1 MPALWIKNARVI
13 DPAAKRDA
21 VGDLFVKNG
30 RIAKTLSVADRKRAK
45 VIDATGLVACPGL
58 VDVHVHFREP
68 GQTHKET
75 IQTGTHA
82 AAAGGFTTVVCM
94 PNTTPPASTAGT
106 IQYINDA
113 IERDAV
119 VKVYPTG
126 CITVDMKGQALAPI
140 GSLKRAGVIAIT
152 DDGDC
157 VQSNELM
164 RRACEYAKMFDLPIM
179 DHCQDH
185 SMTQGSV
192 MNEGSVSARLGL
204 IGWPNAAEDLIVA
217 RNIILSTYTGAHIH
231 MQHISSKNAVELIR
245 RAKTRKINVSA
256 EAMPHHMALTDEAL
270 STYNTNFKMNPPLRT
285 EEDRKAIV
293 EGVKDGTID
302 IVATDHAPHTNYEK
316 DMEFDYAPNG
326 IIGLETA
333 LPVTLGVLM
342 REAKMRLPKV
352 IDLLTRRPAE
362 LFNLP
367 AGTLAVD
374 TAADICLFD
383 PKEKWTY
390 NASAGLSK
398 SGNSPW
404 DGETLTGRIKTTI
417 VDGRVV
423 YNGKRIV

>member
-1 MPALWIKNARVI
+1 MPTLWIKNARVI
-13 DPAAKRDA
+13 DPASKRDA

-30 RIAKTLSVADRKRAK
+30 KIVDSLSAKDRKRAK
-45 VIDATGLVACPGL
+45 LIDATGLVACPGL

-75 IQTGTHA
+75 IKTGTHA

-94 PNTTPPASTAGT
+94 PNTSPPASSTGT
-106 IQYINDA
+106 IQYIKDA
-113 IERDAV
+113 IKRDAV
-119 VKVYPTG
+119 VNVYPTG
-126 CITVDMKGQALAPI
+126 CITVDMKGEALAPI
-140 GSLKRAGVIAIT
+140 GSLKKAGVVAIT

-164 RRACEYAKMFDLPIM
+164 RRACEYAKMFDLPLM

-185 SMTQGSV
+185 SMTAGAV
-192 MNEGSVSARLGL
+192 MNEGEVSARLGL
-204 IGWPNAAEDLIVA
+204 QGWPNAAEDLIVA

-231 MQHISSKNAVELIR
+231 MQHISSKNAVELLR
-245 RAKTRKINVSA
+245 RAKARKINVTA
-256 EAMPHHMALTDEAL
+256 EAMPHHMALTDESLA
-270 STYNTNFKMNPPLRT
+270 TYDTHFKMNPPLRT
-285 EEDRKAIV
+285 EEDRQALI

-333 LPVTLGVLM
+333 LPVTLGVLV
-342 REAKMRLPKV
+342 REAKMKLPRV
-352 IDLLTRRPAE
+352 IDLMTRLPAK

-367 AGTLAVD
+367 AGTLATD
-374 TAADICLFD
+374 AAADICLFD

-390 NASAGLSK
+390 DAPAGFSK
-398 SGNSPW
+398 SANSPW

-417 VDGRVV
+417 VNGRVV
-423 YNGKRIV
+423 FNGKRIV